1 MKKIPVWLII
11 VWSVLFVAGILSFVI
26 GGLLSFPNWLQW
38 VLALCLWIGDA
49 AWIFPSILKTRKK
62 KSKSGGVFV
71 GNQSVYQRISKE
83 TNEAVQRYMDAV
95 TRKGIMKKSAIYER
109 PWFLLC
115 GAPKAGKTS
124 LLRGAGL
131 NFPMRYPSEKD
142 GIMLEGSDQITWYFA
157 NEAVWIDVPGSL
169 MQDDKKDIW
178 QAFLI
183 ALQQVR
189 PERPVDGMAMVVSA
203 HEVLTADDRTV
214 KELAKTLRFRVDDL
228 IAAWGIEFPVSLL
241 FNQSDK
247 IPGFAD
253 YFGDQFI
260 KSQDQIFGA
269 TLSIDQDK
277 IMPRM
282 SFAQEFG
289 LLSKSLTDLRLD
301 KLFKEKDEAKRRMIC
316 RFVIHF
322 EGIQE
327 KLGAFVTELFK
338 PSNYEGKPL
347 FRGFYFTSC
356 LDIKPQ
362 ETTAEQASKPDIG
375 MTIAN
380 HPLNPRKMLAAQHG
394 TDAERAGQVA
404 KKAEITSLFVLPL
417 FREIMVRDK
426 SLVKSTQK
434 RTRQET
440 VRHYLITA
448 AILLAAIGIVGFV
461 ASGLMSSLGLFKE
474 IQAQLTLSPTD
485 RQGGLYE
492 QYAALDVLGK
502 AVSRLQRYEDKGAP
516 FTTAMSGLYRGGAVL
531 AELRAQYFAKLRD
544 LVVVPSV
551 KYLEY
556 VIWEKVQGY
565 GDLAGEDYD
574 NLYIQLKAYLSLSE
588 AMTSHPKDI
597 DTTFLRPILL
607 DAVKQSLLSA
617 DGNQSRLPQQIEA
630 ILQENMGVYL
640 LYLKRQSIPLVQENQ
655 RVVTL
660 ARTKLRRLPSADN
673 LYQAVINRL
682 SQEAPKI
689 SLDQMLNRQQ
699 EGILKSDRTISVLYT
714 QDGWDKFVAEGI
726 GQASKDPFK
735 LDWVIGLADAEVPEA
750 SLDKKKLYDDMVAA
764 YLADFKTQWLGF
776 IKSVTMD
783 PFGDLARSQRILQ
796 KLAADNSEL
805 STLLQT
811 IATYTVLKKDN
822 MADKAGG
829 AILEAAGKMKATKGL
844 AKTLSKADSAA
855 DKAGAFGLGQKSPFD
870 DLNATFDPLR
880 TFARSTGGALS
891 GYEGYK
897 DKIMVLAGK
906 LAALQTQSE
915 DFSLVVFSGK
925 DDDALLNAWKF
936 TQSAMASMPEDL
948 GASLRGVLV
957 LPIEHTG
964 SAASAVLT
972 KTLNAKWHAEIIKPY
987 TSRFSGRYPFV
998 NRGEDASF
1006 TDVMDFF
1013 RPQTGTFWGFYERV
1027 LSPFVVKTSSGWMVR
1042 SVGSLTLNFNP
1053 GLAKTL
1059 TNGER
1064 IRDIFFKPDGTLRS
1078 LSTTFTPS
1086 GANKNSA
1093 KLEVNGQAYDLTPGG
1108 KSVTVNW
1115 PIDATPLGASLKIF
1129 VSADFS
1135 QDISFSGAWGFLKL
1149 LQSARVNKVSSSVIN
1164 AKWQVNVQNMYMVY
1178 QDYRLQVAG
1187 SDHPFGDPVFAEF
1200 NCPTDLLNSV
1210 DKKDEGAPALAAPAT
1225 KGNNN

>member
-1 MKKIPVWLII
+1 MKKIPVWLFI
-11 VWSVLFVAGILSFVI
+11 VWSLLCIVGILSFVI
-26 GGLLSFPNWLQW
+26 GGLLSFPGWLQC

-49 AWIFPSILKTRKK
+49 AWAVSTILKSKKK
-62 KSKSGGVFV
+62 KSKTNGVFV
-71 GNQSVYQRISKE
+71 GNQSAYQRISKE

-95 TRKGIMKKSAIYER
+95 MRKGIMKKSAIYER

-115 GAPKAGKTS
+115 GAPKAGKTA

-131 NFPMRYPSEKD
+131 NFPLRYPSEKD

-178 QAFLI
+178 QAFLLS
-183 ALQQVR
+183 LQQVR

-203 HEVLTADDRTV
+203 HDVLTADDSTV

-269 TLSIDQDK
+269 TLSVDQDK
-277 IMPRM
+277 VMPRM

-301 KLFKEKDEAKRRMIC
+301 KLFKEKDEARRRMIC

-322 EGIQE
+322 EAMQE
-327 KLGAFVTELFK
+327 KLGGFVTELFK

-362 ETTAEQASKPDIG
+362 NATEEQAGKPDVG

-380 HPLNPRKMLAAQHG
+380 HPLNPRKMLAAQQG
-394 TDAERAGQVA
+394 TDAQRAGQVG
-404 KKAEITSLFVLPL
+404 KKADITSLFVLPL

-426 SLVKSTQK
+426 SLVKTTQK

-448 AILLAAIGIVGFV
+448 AIGVAAIGIIGFV
-461 ASGLMSSLGLFKE
+461 ASGLLGSLGLFNE
-474 IQAQLTLSPTD
+474 IQTQLSQAPKD
-485 RQGGLYE
+485 QIGLYD
-492 QYAALDVLGK
+492 QYAGLDVLGK
-502 AVSRLQRYEDKGAP
+502 AVYRLQRYEDRGAP
-516 FTTAMSGLYRGGAVL
+516 FSTAFSGLYRGGSVL
-531 AELRAQYFAKLRD
+531 SELRSQYFTKLRN
-544 LVVVPSV
+544 LVVIPSV

-556 VIWEKVQGY
+556 VVWEKVQGY

-574 NLYIQLKAYLSLSE
+574 NLYMQLKAYLSLSE
-588 AMTSHPKDI
+588 AMSSHPKDI

-607 DAVKQSLLSA
+607 DAVKQSLLAA
-617 DGNQSRLPQQIEA
+617 DGNQSRLPQQIES

-640 LYLKRQSIPLVQENQ
+640 LYLKRQAIPPIQENQ

-660 ARTKLRRLPSADN
+660 ARTKLRRLPSAEN

-699 EGILKSDRTISVLYT
+699 EGILKSDRNISVLYT

-735 LDWVIGLADAEVPEA
+735 LDWVIGLADADVPEA

-764 YLADFKTQWLGF
+764 YLADFKLQWLGF
-776 IKSVTMD
+776 LKSVTMD

-796 KLAADNSEL
+796 KLVADNSEL
-805 STLLQT
+805 SALLQT
-811 IATYTVLKKDN
+811 VATYTVLKKDN

-829 AILEAAGKMKATKGL
+829 AVIEAASKLKATKGL
-844 AKTLSKADSAA
+844 AKALSKADSAA
-855 DKAGAFGLGQKSPFD
+855 DKASAFALGQKSPFD

-880 TFARSTGGALS
+880 SFARSTGGSLS

-897 DKIMVLAGK
+897 DKIMTLSGK

-915 DFSLVVFSGK
+915 DFALVVFSGK

-936 TQSAMASMPEDL
+936 AQSAMATMPEDL
-948 GASLRGVLV
+948 GASLKGVLL
-957 LPIEHTG
+957 LPLEHTG
-964 SAASAVLT
+964 FAASAVLT

-998 NRGEDASF
+998 NRGEDAAF

-1027 LSPFVVKTSSGWMVR
+1027 LSPFVVKTSNGWMVR

-1053 GLAKTL
+1053 SLAKAL

-1064 IRDIFFKPDGTLRS
+1064 IRDIFFKPDGTLRT

-1086 GANKNSA
+1086 GSNKNNA
-1093 KLEVNGQAYDLTPGG
+1093 KLEVNGQGFDLTPGG

-1129 VSADFS
+1129 VGSDFS
-1135 QDISFSGAWGFLKL
+1135 QDITFNGAWGFLKL
-1149 LQSARVNKVSSSVIN
+1149 LQNAKVNKVSSSVIN

-1187 SDHPFGDPVFAEF
+1187 TDHPFGDPVFTEF
-1200 NCPTDLLNSV
+1200 NCPTDLLNPV
-1210 DKKDEGAPALAAPAT
+1210 EKKESAVSAAASQAVP
-1225 KGNNN
+1225 GNNN